1 MADPLTPEELALS
14 FPGVRLGPGRD
25 LGGSRRSAVS
35 RHEVL
40 EGPPEWGRT
49 VVVKAF
55 VPQPVGGAAAMG
67 FARELAGL
75 SLLEGTPR
83 LLAHDDETERLVM
96 EDLGDPP
103 TLADLLLGSDPEA
116 ARAGVLAW
124 AGALGRH
131 VRGDPTTLDAARP
144 LLGGAVA
151 QDEHVRRDYPR
162 AGLELLRRWGVRH
175 AAAAT
180 EEALAAVAEL
190 EEDTDRLVFSGG
202 DTCPDNALLTPAG
215 VRFLDLEGAGLH
227 HVAYDA
233 AYALEPFSTCWCVF
247 APPSGLTDEMVSAFT
262 RAATEQV
269 PGLEADPAWP
279 RQVRLAAAL
288 WVLSATLWLAD
299 GADADR
305 PSLGPPGRPA
315 PSFRQLLLA
324 RWRWVARNLAEDLP
338 DVAAACDEAIT
349 VALRRWAVPVES
361 LSLGGYPAFG

>member
-1 MADPLTPEELALS
+1 VADPLTPEELALS

-55 VPQPVGGAAAMG
+55 VPQPFGEAAAMG
-67 FARELAGL
+67 YARELAGL

-96 EDLGDPP
+96 EDLGSPP
-103 TLADLLLGSDPEA
+103 TLADVLLGSDPEA
-116 ARAGVLAW
+116 AHRAVLDW
-124 AGALGRH
+124 AEALGRH
-131 VRGDPTTLDAARP
+131 VRGDAATLDAARP

-151 QDEHVRRDYPR
+151 QDEHVREEYPR
-162 AGLELLRRWGVRH
+162 AGLAVLARWGVRH

-180 EEALAAVAEL
+180 EEALAAVGEL
-190 EEDTDRLVFSGG
+190 EQDAQRLVLSAG
-202 DTCPDNALLTPAG
+202 DTCPDNALLTAQG
-215 VRFLDLEGAGLH
+215 VRVLDLEGAGLH

-247 APPSGLTDEMVSAFT
+247 TPPPGLTDEMLAAFT
-262 RAATEQV
+262 RAAAERV
-269 PGLEADPAWP
+269 PGLAEDPGWP
-279 RQVRLAAAL
+279 RQVRVAVAL
-288 WVLSATLWLAD
+288 WVLSATLWLSE

-305 PSLGPPGRPA
+305 PSLGPPGVPS

-338 DVAAACDEAIT
+338 DVAAACDEAVT
-349 VALRRWAVPVES
+349 VALRRWDVPAES
-361 LSLGGYPAFG
+361 LALGGYPAFG